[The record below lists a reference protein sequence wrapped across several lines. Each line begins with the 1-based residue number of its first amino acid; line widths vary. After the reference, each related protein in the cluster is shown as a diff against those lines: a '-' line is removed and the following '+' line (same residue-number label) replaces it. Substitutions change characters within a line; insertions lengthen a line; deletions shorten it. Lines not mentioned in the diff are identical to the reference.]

1 MCFGPKTLWPY
12 RAVLLLLFAAVNVFA
27 SNETLNS
34 PPETATAQ
42 TQDSVIV
49 ETSEPFYTWAF
60 NHIIQPA
67 LNGLIYPI
75 SAPIHYTVKNG
86 VLEKSVELITFGEN
100 KNIIIYPSFN
110 FKPGSNT
117 LIGANY
123 RHRGIFLEKDYLVA
137 QGAYFANGDFSLAV
151 RYTKHSLFGTPFFG
165 GLRLNMG
172 WDRDGSFILPETKER
187 FTQPDSSVALT
198 FRLGRP
204 ISESMNWN
212 IEFWSTIRSNKAS
225 VPDGRDSIL
234 IDDVYPIDD
243 RGLYQEG
250 MQYPLGVSLFYD
262 NLDYPYAPSK
272 GFRIGL
278 IGSYNIV
285 PKYDGVSYDD
295 LGIKPPHYGDGKL
308 HDGGKNHDY
317 IKTEFLF
324 QRYFYLGSTV
334 KQYILSAS
342 EARKSRRFYTDFNW
356 DEAMRIWRPEN
367 VMNTLLE
374 RRVIALQYR
383 LIDIWEM
390 EKGGAPF
397 NAFPTLNA
405 RTPLRGYGNAWTS
418 HHMMVLNCEYR
429 WPVDRFIDGVI
440 FNEYAMIAPTITDW
454 SFDKF
459 YNSWG
464 FGIRVR
470 QPNMY
475 LFRLQFGFHGLH
487 GLNLVMTIAPE
498 FK

>member
-1 MCFGPKTLWPY
+1 M
-12 RAVLLLLFAAVNVFA
+12 AILLLLLAAVQAYA
-27 SNETLNS
+27 SETSDAS
-34 PPETATAQ
+34 PSG
-42 TQDSVIV
+42 DSVEV
-49 ETSEPFYTWAF
+49 KTSEPFYLWAF

-86 VLEKSVELITFGEN
+86 VLEKGVDLITYGEK
-100 KNIIIYPSFN
+100 KNIMVYPSFN
-110 FKPGSNT
+110 LKPGSTT

-123 RHRGIFLEKDYLVA
+123 RHRGILLDQDYLVT
-137 QGAYFANGDFSLAV
+137 QFAYYANGDISLAM
-151 RYTKHSLFGTPFFG
+151 RYTKHSLFGSKFFG
-165 GLRLNMG
+165 GYRLNMLK
-172 WDRDGSFILPETKER
+172 DRDASFILPETKER
-187 FTQPDSSVALT
+187 FTQPDSSVWMT

-212 IEFWSTIRSNKAS
+212 IEFWGTVRFNDAS
-225 VPDGRDSIL
+225 LPDGQDSIL
-234 IDDVYPIDD
+234 ISDKYPIQD
-243 RGLYQEG
+243 RGLYQKG
-250 MQYPLGVSLFYD
+250 MQFPLGISLFYD

-278 IGSYNIV
+278 IGSYNFV
-285 PKYDGVSYDD
+285 PEYDGIDYED
-295 LGIKPPHYGDGKL
+295 LGLKPPKGEGKTL
-308 HDGGKNHDY
+308 KDGGMNHDF
-317 IKTEFLF
+317 IKTEFLY
-324 QRYFYLGSTV
+324 QHYFYLGSTG
-334 KQYILSAS
+334 KQYILSAK
-342 EARKSRRFYTDFNW
+342 EARTTRRFYTDFSW

-367 VMNTLLE
+367 VRNTLLE
-374 RRVIALQYR
+374 RRVIAIQYR
-383 LIDIWEM
+383 LLNIWEM
-390 EKGGAPF
+390 EEGGAPY

-405 RTPLRGYGNAWTS
+405 RTPLRGYGNAWSS
-418 HHMMVLNCEYR
+418 HHMMSLSCEYR
-429 WPVDRFIDGVI
+429 WPVDRFVDGVI
-440 FNEYAMIAPTITDW
+440 FNEYAMVSPTITDW